1 MTSNPTVRFLDRTTP
16 PHILTLVLMAGMAAM
31 NMSAFL
37 PSLPGMTEYF
47 GTEYEVMQLS
57 VSLYLAGTAI
67 LQLVIGPISDRFGRR
82 MVTLWGICIFTVATV
97 GCLLSPTVE
106 IFLVFRMLQ
115 GVIAVGLVLSR
126 AIVRDIHPQDKAA
139 SMIGY
144 VTMGMALVPMVAPM
158 IGGALDQAFGWHAT
172 FWMLL
177 VMGLGVLALCWTDL
191 GETAASDGMT
201 FRQQLSEYPE
211 LLRSRRFWGYVFSAA
226 FASGAF
232 FAFLGGA
239 PWVASNIYGLTPFQ
253 SGICFGAP
261 AVGYALG
268 NGISGR
274 YSVRFGVNLMVKVG
288 SVAAVIGLSIATLLA
303 IAGFDSALVFFGFFT
318 FVGVGNGMVIPNAS
332 SGMLSVRPRLAGTA
346 SGLGASI
353 MIGGGAA
360 LSVLAGVVLELG
372 YGSIPLLILMTVSL
386 TLGLISILYV
396 IRRENELNIA

>member
-1 MTSNPTVRFLDRTTP
+1 
-16 PHILTLVLMAGMAAM
+16 MAGMAAM

-274 YSVRFGVNLMVKVG
+274 YSVRFGVNWMVKVG
-288 SVAAVIGLSIATLLA
+288 SVAAVFGLSIATLLA

>member
-1 MTSNPTVRFLDRTTP
+1 
-16 PHILTLVLMAGMAAM
+16 MAGMAAM

-191 GETAASDGMT
+191 GETAVSDGMT

-274 YSVRFGVNLMVKVG
+274 YSVRFGVNWMVKVG

>member
-1 MTSNPTVRFLDRTTP
+1 
-16 PHILTLVLMAGMAAM
+16 MAGMAAM

-274 YSVRFGVNLMVKVG
+274 YSVRFGVNWMVKVG